1 MMRSLFSGVA
11 GLKTHQTKMDVIG
24 NNIANVNTTSFK
36 SQSIT
41 FTDTMYQTTQA
52 ASGATETKGGINAR
66 QIGLGTKSGAIA
78 TAIESQ
84 GATQTTNNPFDIMIT
99 GDAFFVVNNGI
110 QNLFTRDGSFY
121 VDGAGNLAM
130 QANGYFVMGW
140 AAQEDPETGE
150 ITVNKNGGL
159 TNLQLMN
166 VDNTTYSPA
175 STTAGLFSGNIDDND
190 TNVTSDDGK
199 TITLEFY
206 DNKGYLYTGKFV
218 LKDTGTEDLFSVQL
232 TDIIDS
238 NGNTIGK
245 ELLDGIS
252 FGTTETSEV
261 AVDDAYDV
269 TVSSSYANI
278 KLLAGATVYE
288 NVPMEGTLYSLM
300 NASKTALSGILEDA
314 YGISDAMVNSG
325 QYGYSKTSTYSISED
340 GIMTITYPSTDYNKK
355 ITSADGHAYSFTATN
370 SSDYYIATDGSMIGY
385 AVPGKAGSMSGIATS
400 TQATLN
406 NVFTNFTDDAT
417 TYNYLGSNSP
427 YKYVFKSNSSG
438 SDVFAVYQ
446 LPGLEYGSGTA
457 TSFAK
462 YENNCFI
469 SDGTGEYATLA
480 DLDSAMSGMTMYY
493 DYTESNT
500 DEYKKELKIY
510 PATSTASTDELL
522 EAAGTAQRINV
533 VASSTSEL
541 LEDVVYTYNS
551 LNTEQKTEL
560 AALLN
565 TTNVI
570 SGNTV
575 ADLDAYISS
584 NGFTHLKVT
593 DLTGTS
599 VIMFYQSAPAIT
611 RDTTRVL
618 YSGRNFYKE
627 YLADESKYNVD
638 TPDSVFKDSTTG
650 SAYVLAGDY
659 GTVGDLSQEFLQN
672 VFQLDIDIPSNSN
685 LLVKFSTAGA
695 ITIYHNATQT
705 PNLNTDYAT
714 QLQANGQLKYVTTN
728 DTSAYEEVPLQGNI
742 SDLLQTATGTFKN
755 LLYKVYNISDEDADA
770 YGTDGTYAFNSDGS
784 LNLTTGTQTIQLKF
798 DPASGALKS
807 ANGNENG
814 LVNLTFNQK
823 IEGLE
828 SFGFQPVLADDAAK
842 AGQMTI
848 DFSTVTNYNTSGSS
862 TIKAVKG
869 DKKSLN
875 TGRMVGEMNGIT
887 IATDGQVNATYSN
900 GQTKL
905 LGQIA
910 SAEFANASGLSKE
923 GDNLYSQTL
932 NSGEATIQD
941 ITTDGGY
948 MNTGVLEM
956 SNVDLSTQFTEMITT
971 QRGFQA
977 NSRIIT
983 VSDTLLEELT
993 NLKR

>member
-245 ELLDGIS
+245 ELLDGIK
-252 FGTTETSEV
+252 FGTTETSEI

-427 YKYVFKSNSSG
+427 YKYVFKSNASG

-522 EAAGTAQRINV
+522 ESAGTAQRINIA
-533 VASSTSEL
+533 ASSTSEL

-560 AALLN
+560 AALLK

-570 SGNTV
+570 SGDTV

-638 TPDSVFKDSTTG
+638 KPDSVFKDSTTG

-728 DTSAYEEVPLQGNI
+728 DTSAYEEVPLQGNV
-742 SDLLQTATGTFKN
+742 SDLLQTATGAFKN

-823 IEGLE
+823 IDGLE

>member
-218 LKDTGTEDLFSVQL
+218 LKDTGTEDLFSIQL

-252 FGTTETSEV
+252 FGTTETSEI

-355 ITSADGHAYSFTATN
+355 ITSADGHSYSFTATN

-522 EAAGTAQRINV
+522 EAAGTAQRINIA
-533 VASSTSEL
+533 ASSTSEL

-560 AALLN
+560 AALLSA
-565 TTNVI
+565 TNVI
-570 SGNTV
+570 SDNTV
-575 ADLDAYISS
+575 SALDAYISS
-584 NGFTHLKVT
+584 NSFTHLKVT

-627 YLADESKYNVD
+627 YLADESTYNVD

-842 AGQMTI
+842 AGQMTL

>member
-252 FGTTETSEV
+252 FGTTETSEI

-300 NASKTALSGILEDA
+300 NASKTSLSGILEDA

-355 ITSADGHAYSFTATN
+355 ITSADGHSYSFTATN

-427 YKYVFKSNSSG
+427 YKYVFKSNASG

-469 SDGTGEYATLA
+469 SDGTGEYDTLA

-522 EAAGTAQRINV
+522 EAAGTAQRINIA
-533 VASSTSEL
+533 ASSTSEL

-560 AALLN
+560 AALLSA
-565 TTNVI
+565 TNVI
-570 SGNTV
+570 SDNTV
-575 ADLDAYISS
+575 SALDAYISS
-584 NGFTHLKVT
+584 NSFTHLKVT

-823 IEGLE
+823 IDGLE

-842 AGQMTI
+842 AGQLTL

>member
-245 ELLDGIS
+245 ELLDGIR
-252 FGTTETSEV
+252 FGTTETSEI

-427 YKYVFKSNSSG
+427 YKYVFKSNASG

-522 EAAGTAQRINV
+522 ESAGTAQRINIA
-533 VASSTSEL
+533 ASSTSEL

-560 AALLN
+560 AALLK

-570 SGNTV
+570 SGDTV

-599 VIMFYQSAPAIT
+599 VIMFYKSAPAIT

-638 TPDSVFKDSTTG
+638 KPDSVFKDSTTG

-755 LLYKVYNISDEDADA
+755 LLYKVYKISDEDADA

-823 IEGLE
+823 IDGLE

-842 AGQMTI
+842 AGQLTL

>member
-218 LKDTGTEDLFSVQL
+218 LKDTGTEDLFSIQL

-252 FGTTETSEV
+252 FGTTETSEI

-355 ITSADGHAYSFTATN
+355 ITSADGHSYSFTATN

-522 EAAGTAQRINV
+522 EAAGTAQRINIA
-533 VASSTSEL
+533 ASSTSEL

-560 AALLN
+560 AALLSA
-565 TTNVI
+565 TNVI
-570 SGNTV
+570 SDNTV
-575 ADLDAYISS
+575 SALDAYISS
-584 NGFTHLKVT
+584 NSFTHLKVT

-627 YLADESKYNVD
+627 YLADESTYNVD

-705 PNLNTDYAT
+705 PDLNTDYAT

-842 AGQMTI
+842 AGQMTL